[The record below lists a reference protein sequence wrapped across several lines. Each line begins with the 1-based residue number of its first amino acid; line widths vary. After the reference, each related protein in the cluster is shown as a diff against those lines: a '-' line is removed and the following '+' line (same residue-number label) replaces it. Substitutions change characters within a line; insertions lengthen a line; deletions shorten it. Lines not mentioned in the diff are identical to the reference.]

1 MEYKN
6 KNKKTRRTKLL
17 RKIKTNW
24 KVFAGIFID
33 CILEILDANLGKM
46 IVGAMGG
53 AIGSPFIGKSYM
65 VTVIG
70 TAVATIIACATI
82 RMIRKTKEIY
92 EEEKKESMQFRK
104 SILAK

>member
-1 MEYKN
+1 MKYKN
-6 KNKKTRRTKLL
+6 KNKKTRRTKSL

-70 TAVATIIACATI
+70 TAVATIIA
-82 RMIRKTKEIY
+82 
-92 EEEKKESMQFRK
+92 
-104 SILAK
+104 